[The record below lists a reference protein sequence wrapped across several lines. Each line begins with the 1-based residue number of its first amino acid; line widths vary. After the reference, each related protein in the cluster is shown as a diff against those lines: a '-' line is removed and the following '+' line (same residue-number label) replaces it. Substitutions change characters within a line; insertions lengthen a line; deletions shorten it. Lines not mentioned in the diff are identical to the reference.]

1 MPRNQSVSDL
11 FTKYLNEDTSVQE
24 KSDLFKQIAESEY
37 DEALSSLLDA
47 ELRNTT
53 AATDYNPAWER
64 TLVSIKSKAGFTLVD
79 GTESTASAPAVT
91 TTETPSL
98 SGTIETIPP
107 TEAIPTIDTIPTLS
121 PPTKHN
127 IRLWN
132 TIAKIAAVLLVVVGI
147 YFFNEY
153 QKEPSYEHLT
163 ANDIPPG
170 KIGATL
176 TLANG
181 KKINLADAANGE
193 IIKESG
199 ASISKTA
206 NGQLVY
212 NAPSGQSSSN
222 GPNTSNALNTL
233 TTAIGETFILTL
245 PDQTKVW
252 LNAAS
257 SLTYNPNLTSN
268 GIRKVTLTG
277 EGYFEV
283 AKDKDHPFIVESGNQ
298 SVEVLGTHFNVHAY
312 QDEKAYRTTLL
323 EGSIKITDQGQSKV
337 LAPGDQASNSSG
349 HIKLTQV
356 DTEFAVAWKS
366 NNFVFDRLGIKEIM
380 KMISRWYNVEV
391 IYKDNIPSGTFWGS
405 VSRFDNISKVLIPL
419 EATGDVHFKIEG
431 RKIYVLR

>member
-1 MPRNQSVSDL
+1 MPRDQSIPEL
-11 FTKYLNEDTSVQE
+11 FTKYINGECSVE
-24 KSDLFKQIAESEY
+24 ENAFLFERIADKEY
-37 DEALSSLLDA
+37 DEEVSSLLDA

-53 AATDYNPAWER
+53 AETDYNPAWER
-64 TLVSIKSKAGFTLVD
+64 TLLNIKSKAGLTLTT
-79 GTESTASAPAVT
+79 GTEGTAETSTISY
-91 TTETPSL
+91 
-98 SGTIETIPP
+98 
-107 TEAIPTIDTIPTLS
+107 
-121 PPTKHN
+121 PTKRTM
-127 IRLWN
+127 RLWS
-132 TIAKIAAVLLVVVGI
+132 TIAKIAAVVFVIFGI
-147 YFFNEY
+147 YFFNAY
-153 QKEPSYEHLT
+153 QKEPNYEHLT

-181 KKINLADAANGE
+181 KKISLTDAANGE
-193 IIKESG
+193 IINESG
-199 ASISKTA
+199 LSISKTE
-206 NGQLVY
+206 NGQIVY
-212 NAPSGQSSSN
+212 HAPSGQSSSN
-222 GPNTSNALNTL
+222 GLNNSNARNTL

-268 GIRKVTLTG
+268 GIRKVKLTG

-312 QDEKAYRTTLL
+312 PDEKAYRTTLL

-337 LAPGDQASNSSG
+337 LAPGDQVSNSSG

-356 DTEFAVAWKS
+356 DPEFAVAWKS
-366 NNFVFDRLGIKEIM
+366 NNFVFDRLDIKEIM

-391 IYKDNIPSGTFWGS
+391 IYKEDIPSGTFWGS

>member
-11 FTKYLNEDTSVQE
+11 FTKYLNENTSVQE

-53 AATDYNPAWER
+53 AAADYNPAWER
-64 TLVSIKSKAGFTLVD
+64 TLLNIKSKAGLTIVD
-79 GTESTASAPAVT
+79 DTESTASALAVT

-98 SGTIETIPP
+98 RRTIEIIRP

-121 PPTKHN
+121 PPIKRN
-127 IRLWN
+127 IRLWS

-153 QKEPSYEHLT
+153 QKEPNYEHLT

-193 IIKESG
+193 IIKEAG

-206 NGQLVY
+206 NGELVY
-212 NAPSGQSSSN
+212 NAPSGQSNLN

-268 GIRKVTLTG
+268 GIRKVKLTG

-298 SVEVLGTHFNVHAY
+298 TVEVLGTHFNVHAY

-337 LAPGDQASNSSG
+337 LAPGDQASNSTG

-366 NNFVFDRLGIKEIM
+366 NNFVFDRLDIKEIM

-391 IYKDNIPSGTFWGS
+391 IYKDDIPSGTFWGS